1 MARVTLKQDN
11 GPSLDIANDFEIAV
25 TADSLAEKLCKG
37 LRLFQ
42 MEIVLKVIPEG
53 RNR

>member
-1 MARVTLKQDN
+1 MARVALKQ
-11 GPSLDIANDFEIAV
+11 GSRPSLDIANDFEMAV
-25 TADSLAEKLCKG
+25 TANGFAEKLCKG

-42 MEIVLKVIPEG
+42 VEIVLEVIPEG